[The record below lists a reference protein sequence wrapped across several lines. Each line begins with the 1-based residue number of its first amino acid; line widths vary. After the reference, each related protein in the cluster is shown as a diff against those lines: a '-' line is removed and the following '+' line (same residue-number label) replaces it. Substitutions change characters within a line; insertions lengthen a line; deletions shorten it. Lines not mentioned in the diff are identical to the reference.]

1 MRVIP
6 NMNLIQKETV
16 TPVFTIT
23 DKDGDAV
30 DVSGAT
36 ITGWVKRS
44 LDEGT
49 AYLFQIPDADW
60 NKSVGGASN
69 AISATFSESDMDFN
83 EKAYLI
89 VLCDV
94 SATSKPKFVVQMT
107 VLTSPE

>member
-1 MRVIP
+1 MRVLP

-30 DVSGAT
+30 NVSGAT
-36 ITGWVKRS
+36 ITGWVKVQ
-44 LDEGT
+44 LDQGT
-49 AYLFQIPDADW
+49 DYLFEIPDADW
-60 NKSVGGASN
+60 NKSVGGATN
-69 AISATFSESDMDFN
+69 AISATFSADDLDF
-83 EKAYLI
+83 EGKAYLI

-107 VLTSPE
+107 ILPSPE